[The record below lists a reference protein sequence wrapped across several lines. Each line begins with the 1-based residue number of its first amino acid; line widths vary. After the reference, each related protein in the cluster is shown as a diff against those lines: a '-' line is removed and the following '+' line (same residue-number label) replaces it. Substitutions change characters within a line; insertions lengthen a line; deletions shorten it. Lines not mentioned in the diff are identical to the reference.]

1 MACSESDLEFIGGA
15 SVGLTSCYKH
25 LISRLEVDGNRV
37 EDFAI
42 GRESVYLLMAADK
55 QEQKSIDPEN
65 PQAKELIHFYQKV
78 NDAGVKEWQFVTKDQ
93 YEAKKDTLPEVCFAT
108 RHPIKKLLVRVI
120 KQRAGHATEEDIN
133 NTNLADLNSLIPEL

>member
-15 SVGLTSCYKH
+15 TVGLTSCYKH
-25 LISRLEVDGNRV
+25 LISRLEVDGSRV

-65 PQAKELIHFYQKV
+65 PQTKELIHFYQKV
-78 NDAGVKEWQFVTKDQ
+78 NDAGVKEW
-93 YEAKKDTLPEVCFAT
+93 
-108 RHPIKKLLVRVI
+108 
-120 KQRAGHATEEDIN
+120 
-133 NTNLADLNSLIPEL
+133 